1 MMAKSTRSPLL
12 MTVRRRPGHPQQG
25 LLSVGST
32 VFRCALGKGGVS
44 FRKREGDGATPLG
57 RMRVLGGFCRT
68 DGVVARRSPLI
79 LTPIRA
85 DLGWCDATN
94 DRNYNRPVDLP
105 YPASHENMRRADH
118 LYDICIV
125 LDWNIAPRKRNCG
138 SAIFMHLARPGYLP
152 TEGCV
157 ALAPRDMA
165 RLLPLLRRGSVIEVI
180 G

>member
-1 MMAKSTRSPLL
+1 MSKSTHRL
-12 MTVRRRPGHPQQG
+12 MKLRVRRRPGHATQG
-25 LLSVGST
+25 LLAAGPL

-44 FRKREGDGATPLG
+44 SNKREGDGATPLA

-68 DGVVARRSPLI
+68 DGVVSRRSPLR

-85 DLGWCDATN
+85 DLGWCDAPD

-105 YPASHENMRRADH
+105 YKASHENMRRGDH
-118 LYDICIV
+118 LYDVCIV
-125 LDWNIAPRKRNCG
+125 LDWNVTRRNRNRG

-157 ALAPRDMA
+157 ALHPRDMA
-165 RLLPLLRRGSVIEVI
+165 RLLPLLRAGSMVEVMR
-180 G
+180 